1 MQIGAITG
9 YVDLA
14 QIILYLFWLFFAGI
28 IFYLALENHREGYP
42 MESEGPPG
50 SAPVMGWPI
59 PSPKTFKL
67 ANGKEVTVPEL
78 NRPEPPQN
86 TRRDGGS
93 YGNPYIPT
101 GDLMT
106 SGVGAGAYAMRAD
119 VPDMDLHGQ
128 PIIRPLRVL
137 NGFDVSKNDTDP
149 RGLPVLGADNKVAG
163 KVVDM
168 WVDTCEMMFRFI
180 EVELSASSSGS
191 SSGDARR
198 VLLPV
203 PFARIKTDS
212 VKAHSIYAVQFA
224 NVPAIKNPDHVTLL
238 EEEKISAYYG
248 AGTLYADPMRAEPLL

>member
-9 YVDLA
+9 YLDLA
-14 QIILYLFWLFFAGI
+14 QIVLYMFWLFFAGI
-28 IFYLALENHREGYP
+28 IFYLVIEGHREGYP
-42 MESEGPPG
+42 MESEERPG
-50 SAPVMGWPI
+50 SAAILGWPI

-78 NRPEPPQN
+78 NRPEPPLA
-86 TRRDGGS
+86 TRRDGMS
-93 YGNPYIPT
+93 FGNPYIPT

-137 NGFDVSKNDTDP
+137 TGFDVSKHDTDP
-149 RGLPVLGADNKVAG
+149 RGLPVLGTDNQVAG

-180 EVELSASSSGS
+180 EIEVKGSAQH
-191 SSGDARR
+191 

-203 PFARIKTDS
+203 PFARIKKDS
-212 VKAHSIYAVQFA
+212 VKAHSIYAAQFA
-224 NVPAIKNPDHVTLL
+224 NVPKLQNADQVTML

-248 AGTLYADPMRAEPLL
+248 AGTLYADPLRAEPLL

>member
-1 MQIGAITG
+1 MQVGAITG

-14 QIILYLFWLFFAGI
+14 QIILYLFWIFFAGI
-28 IFYLALENHREGYP
+28 IFYLVAEGHREGYP
-42 MESEGPPG
+42 MESEGRPG
-50 SAPVMGWPI
+50 SAPIMGWPI

-78 NRPEPPQN
+78 DRPEPPQN
-86 TRRDGGS
+86 TRRDGMS
-93 YGNPYIPT
+93 IGNPYIPT

-149 RGLPVLGADNKVAG
+149 RGLPVLGTDNKVAG

-168 WVDTCEMMFRFI
+168 WVDTCEMLFRFVEI
-180 EVELSASSSGS
+180 ELTGSAK
-191 SSGDARR
+191 R

-203 PFARIKTDS
+203 PFARITAAS
-212 VKAHSIYAVQFA
+212 VKAHSIYAAQFA
-224 NVPAIKNPDHVTLL
+224 QVPTTRAVDQVTML
-238 EEEKISAYYG
+238 EEEKISSYYG
-248 AGTLYADPMRAEPLL
+248 AGTLYADPLRAEPLL

>member
-28 IFYLALENHREGYP
+28 IFYLVLENHREGYP

-50 SAPVMGWPI
+50 SATVMGWPI
-59 PSPKTFKL
+59 PAPKTFKL
-67 ANGKEVTVPEL
+67 ASGKEITVPEL
-78 NRPEPPQN
+78 HRPEPPQN

-137 NGFDVSKNDTDP
+137 DGFDVSKNDTDP
-149 RGLPVLGADNKVAG
+149 RGLPVLGTDNKVAG
-163 KVVDM
+163 NVVDM

-180 EVELSASSSGS
+180 EVELSDG
-191 SSGDARR
+191 GGARR

-203 PFARIKTDS
+203 PFARIKSDS
-212 VKAHSIYAVQFA
+212 VKAHSIYAAQFA
-224 NVPAIKNPDHVTLL
+224 NVPKTKSADQITLL
-238 EEEKISAYYG
+238 EEEKISSYYG
-248 AGTLYADPMRAEPLL
+248 GGTLYADPTRSEPLL

>member
-9 YVDLA
+9 YLDLP
-14 QIILYLFWLFFAGI
+14 QIVLYMFWLFFAGI
-28 IFYLALENHREGYP
+28 IFYLVLEGHREGYP
-42 MESEGPPG
+42 MESEERPG
-50 SAPVMGWPI
+50 SAPITGWPI

-67 ANGKEVTVPEL
+67 ANGTEVTVPDFS
-78 NRPEPPQN
+78 RSEPPVT
-86 TRRDGGS
+86 TRRDGQS
-93 YGNPYIPT
+93 FGNPYIPT

-137 NGFDVSKNDTDP
+137 SGFDVSKNDTDP
-149 RGLPVLGADNKVAG
+149 RGLPVLGTDNQVAG

-180 EVELSASSSGS
+180 EIEVKDSGQH
-191 SSGDARR
+191 

-203 PFARIKTDS
+203 PFARIKKDS
-212 VKAHSIYAVQFA
+212 VKAHSIYAAQFA
-224 NVPAIKNPDHVTLL
+224 NVPTTKSADQVTML

-248 AGTLYADPMRAEPLL
+248 AGTLYADPLRAEPLL

>member
-28 IFYLALENHREGYP
+28 IFYLVLEGHREGYP
-42 MESEGPPG
+42 MESEGPSG
-50 SAPVMGWPI
+50 SATVRGWPI
-59 PSPKTFKL
+59 PEPKTYLL
-67 ANGKEVTVPEL
+67 ASGRTVTVPEL
-78 NRPEPPQN
+78 SRPEPPQN
-86 TRRDGGS
+86 TRRDGMS
-93 YGNPYIPT
+93 FGNPYIPT
-101 GDLMT
+101 GDPMT
-106 SGVGAGAYAMRAD
+106 SGVGPGAYAMRAD

-137 NGFDVSKNDTDP
+137 NGFHVSKNDTNP
-149 RGLPVLGADNKVAG
+149 CGLPVLGTDNKVAG

-180 EVELSASSSGS
+180 EVELSVG
-191 SSGDARR
+191 GGEGNARR

-203 PFARIKTDS
+203 PFARIKSDS
-212 VKAHSIYAVQFA
+212 VKAHSIYASQFA
-224 NVPAIKNPDHVTLL
+224 NVPRTKNADQVTLL

-248 AGTLYADPMRAEPLL
+248 GGSLYADPMRSEPLL

>member
-14 QIILYLFWLFFAGI
+14 QITLYLFWIFFAGI
-28 IFYLALENHREGYP
+28 IFYLVQEGHREGYP

-50 SAPVMGWPI
+50 SAPVTGWPI
-59 PSPKTFKL
+59 PAPKTYKL
-67 ANGKEVTVPEL
+67 ANGRTVTVPEL
-78 NRPEPPQN
+78 DRPEPPQN
-86 TRRDGGS
+86 TRRDGVS
-93 YGNPYIPT
+93 IGNPYIPT

-106 SGVGAGAYAMRAD
+106 SGVGPGAYTMRAD

-137 NGFDVSKNDTDP
+137 DGFDVSKNDTDP
-149 RGLPVLGADNKVAG
+149 RGLPVLGTDNKVAG

-168 WVDTCEMMFRFI
+168 WVDTCEMMFRFV
-180 EVELSASSSGS
+180 EVELAGSAK
-191 SSGDARR
+191 R

-203 PFARIKTDS
+203 PFARIKRDS
-212 VKAHSIYAVQFA
+212 VKAHSIYAAQFD
-224 NVPAIKNPDHVTLL
+224 NVPVTRNADQVTLL

-248 AGTLYADPMRAEPLL
+248 GGTLFADSMRAEPLL

>member
-1 MQIGAITG
+1 MQVGAITG

-14 QIILYLFWLFFAGI
+14 QIILYLFWIFFAGI
-28 IFYLALENHREGYP
+28 IFYLVAEGHREGYP
-42 MESEGPPG
+42 LESEGPPG
-50 SAPVMGWPI
+50 SAPVLGWPI
-59 PSPKTFKL
+59 PAPKTFKL

-78 NRPEPPQN
+78 DRPEPPQN
-86 TRRDGGS
+86 TRRDGMS
-93 YGNPYIPT
+93 VGNPYIPT

-149 RGLPVLGADNKVAG
+149 RGLPVLGTDNKVAG

-168 WVDTCEMMFRFI
+168 WVDTCEMLFRFVEI
-180 EVELSASSSGS
+180 ELADS
-191 SSGDARR
+191 ARR

-203 PFARIKTDS
+203 PFARITAAS
-212 VKAHSIYAVQFA
+212 VKAHSIYAAQFA
-224 NVPAIKNPDHVTLL
+224 QVPVTKSADQVTML

>member
-1 MQIGAITG
+1 MQVGAITG

-28 IFYLALENHREGYP
+28 IFYLVMEGHREGYP

-50 SAPVMGWPI
+50 SAQVTGWPI
-59 PSPKTFKL
+59 PEPKTYRL
-67 ANGKEVTVPEL
+67 ANGRTVTVPEL
-78 NRPEPPQN
+78 DRPEPPQN
-86 TRRDGGS
+86 TRRDGAS
-93 YGNPYIPT
+93 FGNPYIPT

-106 SGVGAGAYAMRAD
+106 SGVGPGAYAMRAD

-128 PIIRPLRVL
+128 PIIRPLRAL
-137 NGFDVSKNDTDP
+137 DGFDVSKNDTDP
-149 RGLPVLGADNKVAG
+149 RGLPVLGTDDKVAG

-168 WVDTCEMMFRFI
+168 WVDTCEMLFRFV
-180 EVELSASSSGS
+180 EVELAGT
-191 SSGDARR
+191 ARR

-203 PFARIKTDS
+203 PFARIKADG
-212 VKAHSIYAVQFA
+212 VKAHSIYAAQFS
-224 NVPAIKNPDHVTLL
+224 NVPTTRSPDQVTML

>member
-1 MQIGAITG
+1 MQVGAITG

-14 QIILYLFWLFFAGI
+14 QIILYLFWIFFAGI
-28 IFYLALENHREGYP
+28 IFYLVLENHREGYP

-78 NRPEPPQN
+78 NRPEPPVN
-86 TRRDGGS
+86 TRRDGMS
-93 YGNPYIPT
+93 IGNPYIPT

-106 SGVGAGAYAMRAD
+106 SGVGAGAYTMRAD
-119 VPDMDLHGQ
+119 VPDMDLHGH

-149 RGLPVLGADNKVAG
+149 RGLPVLGTDDKVAG

-168 WVDTCEMMFRFI
+168 WVDTCEMMFRFV
-180 EVELSASSSGS
+180 EVELSGS
-191 SSGDARR
+191 AKR

-203 PFARIKTDS
+203 PFARIKSDS
-212 VKAHSIYAVQFA
+212 VKAHSIYAAQFA
-224 NVPAIKNPDHVTLL
+224 NVPTTKGADQVTML

-248 AGTLYADPMRAEPLL
+248 GGTLYADPMRAEPLL

>member
-28 IFYLALENHREGYP
+28 IFYLVLEGHREGYP

-50 SAPVMGWPI
+50 SAQVTGWPI
-59 PSPKTFKL
+59 PEPKTFRL
-67 ANGKEVTVPEL
+67 ANGRTVTVPEL
-78 NRPEPPQN
+78 DRPEPPQN
-86 TRRDGGS
+86 TRRDGMS
-93 YGNPYIPT
+93 FGNPYVPT

-106 SGVGAGAYAMRAD
+106 SGVGPGAYAMRAD
-119 VPDMDLHGQ
+119 IPDMDLHGQ

-137 NGFDVSKNDTDP
+137 EGFDVSKNDTDP
-149 RGLPVLGADNKVAG
+149 RGLPVLGADDKVAG

-168 WVDTCEMMFRFI
+168 WVDTCEMLFRFVEI
-180 EVELSASSSGS
+180 ELAGTS
-191 SSGDARR
+191 RR
-198 VLLPV
+198 ALLPV
-203 PFARIKTDS
+203 PFARIKGDS
-212 VKAHSIYAVQFA
+212 VKAHSIYAAQFA
-224 NVPAIKNPDHVTLL
+224 NVPTTRSPDQVTML

>member
-9 YVDLA
+9 YLDLA
-14 QIILYLFWLFFAGI
+14 QIILYAFWLFFAGI
-28 IFYLALENHREGYP
+28 VYYLVLENHREGYP
-42 MESEGPPG
+42 MESEGPAG
-50 SAPVMGWPI
+50 SAPIMGWPI
-59 PSPKTFKL
+59 PSPKVFKL
-67 ANGKEVTVPEL
+67 ANGKEITVPEL
-78 NRPEPPQN
+78 DRPEPPQN
-86 TRRDGGS
+86 TRRDGAS

-119 VPDMDLHGQ
+119 VPDMDLHGH

-137 NGFDVSKNDTDP
+137 DGFDVSKNDTDP
-149 RGLPVLGADNKVAG
+149 RGLPVIGVDDKVAG

-180 EVELSASSSGS
+180 EVELTVGGS
-191 SSGDARR
+191 ARR

-203 PFARIKTDS
+203 PFARIKSDS
-212 VKAHSIYAVQFA
+212 VKAHSIYAAQFA
-224 NVPAIKNPDHVTLL
+224 NVPAIKSADQVTLL

-248 AGTLYADPMRAEPLL
+248 AGTLYADPQRAEPLL